1 MNNIETPPAVLP
13 VVHGPVSSLAHFP
26 LGATLLSEGGI
37 HFGVYSKHAEQVEL
51 CLYDVAK
58 PSREIGRV
66 QMVRDMN
73 DVWRVVVPGIG
84 VGALY
89 GFRVHG
95 EWKPQWG
102 WWFNPRKLL
111 VDPYAK
117 AIQGSHEWDPL
128 MQNLS
133 PKQGPDWQ
141 NHGRNAMKSVVVDDA
156 FDWQGVK
163 PPGRPWEE
171 TMIYE
176 LHVRGFTKS
185 HPDVPSE
192 LRGTYAGLAHPA
204 SVQYLKEIGVTA
216 VQLLPVHQHLDDGF
230 LLAKDLT
237 NYWGYNSMGFFA
249 PHPEYA
255 MAKDPQELVNEFKTM
270 VRDMHRE
277 GIEVILD
284 VVYNHTAEGDENGP
298 LIFLRGIDNPSYYL
312 LNGDRRTVNYTGTGN
327 TVNAASSPALRLIMD
342 SLRYWV
348 QEMHVDGF
356 RFDLGATLGR
366 NGDRFNRDA
375 AFFLAISQ
383 DPVLNK
389 VKMIAEPWDIGPDG
403 YQVGGFP
410 KPWHELNGRYR
421 DSVRK
426 YWCGDA
432 NSTAAFAKR
441 LCGSQDIFGPGG
453 RGPLASV
460 NFITSHDGFTLRDL
474 WTYNGKHNAAN
485 GENNNDGDNNNHS
498 WNAGIEGETEDV
510 AINALR
516 RKLTRAM
523 LATTLCSVGVPFINA
538 GDERWRTQKG
548 NNNAYCQDNE
558 ISWMDWGPSKDAES
572 LVAFMKD
579 MAAFRRSHPALRRAK
594 YFSGAVDAA
603 TGSRDIAWFNLH
615 GLPMTQESWHDPQ
628 TQFFAG
634 LYGPTTAG
642 EVPMMLL
649 FNGSAED
656 VIFPLPEGDVWELV
670 FDTTLEPS
678 FVAGEPSPVT
688 DTIVSAARGVACL
701 RMKSAGSTP

>member
-1 MNNIETPPAVLP
+1 MLP
-13 VVHGPVSSLAHFP
+13 
-26 LGATLLSEGGI
+26 EGGV
-37 HFGVYSKHAEQVEL
+37 HFGLYSKHADAVEL
-51 CLYDVAK
+51 CVYDPAK
-58 PSREIGRV
+58 PSREVGRV
-66 QMVRDMN
+66 QMLRDMN
-73 DVWRVVVPGIG
+73 DVWRVVVPGLRA
-84 VGALY
+84 GALY

-102 WWFNPRKLL
+102 WWFNPRKLM

-133 PKQGPDWQ
+133 PKMGPDWQ
-141 NHGRNAMKSVVVDDA
+141 NHGKNAMKAVVVDDA
-156 FDWQGVK
+156 FDWQGVGS
-163 PPGRPWEE
+163 PGRAWED
-171 TMIYE
+171 TLIYE
-176 LHVRGFTKS
+176 MHVRGFTKQD
-185 HPDVPSE
+185 PKVPE
-192 LRGTYAGLAHPA
+192 GLRGTYAGLGHWT
-204 SVQYLKEIGVTA
+204 SIKYLKELGITA

-230 LLAKDLT
+230 LLAKNLT
-237 NYWGYNSMGFFA
+237 NYWGYNTMGFFA
-249 PHPEYA
+249 PHPEYGSV
-255 MAKDPQELVNEFKTM
+255 KDPQRVVNEFKAM
-270 VRDMHRE
+270 VRELHRA

-312 LNGDRRTVNYTGTGN
+312 LNSDQRTVNYTGTGN
-327 TVNAASSPALRLIMD
+327 TVNAASSAALRLIMD

-348 QEMHVDGF
+348 EEMHVDGF

-366 NGDRFNRDA
+366 NGDRFNRES

-383 DPVLNK
+383 DPVLSK
-389 VKMIAEPWDIGPDG
+389 VKMIAEPWDMGPDG

-432 NSTAAFAKR
+432 TGTAEFAKR

-474 WTYNGKHNAAN
+474 WTYNGKHNEAN
-485 GENNNDGDNNNHS
+485 GENNNDGDNSNHS
-498 WNAGIEGETEDV
+498 WNAGVEGETDEV
-510 AINALR
+510 EVNVIR
-516 RKLTRAM
+516 RKLARAM
-523 LATTLCSVGVPFINA
+523 LATSLCSLGVPFLTA

-558 ISWMDWGPSKDAES
+558 ISWIDWTPSAEAEG
-572 LVAFMKD
+572 LMEFTKQMVV
-579 MAAFRRSHPALRRAK
+579 FRQKHPALRRSK
-594 YFSGAVDAA
+594 YFTGAVEPAS
-603 TGSRDIAWFNLH
+603 GKRDVAWFNLH
-615 GLPMTQESWHDPQ
+615 GLPMTHESWHDPQ

-634 LYGPTTAG
+634 MYAATEVG
-642 EVPMMLL
+642 EADFLLL

-656 VIFPLPEGDVWELV
+656 VTFPLPEGEVWELV

-678 FVAGEPSPVT
+678 FVTGEAVEVT
-688 DTIVSAARGVACL
+688 DTMVSAARGVACL
-701 RMKSAGSTP
+701 QLKTDASLR